1 MAYTKQTFTSG
12 QTLKASDL
20 NTMSQGIKDLDD
32 GKQAKLV
39 SGTSLKTINGQS
51 LLGSGN
57 LTVEGGSGS
66 TTYRPI
72 APEFMRFNL
81 ISHRGES
88 IHYPENTI
96 VAFQAALD
104 NGLLIQEGD
113 VRMTSDNIPVLLHD
127 SSIDRTSN
135 GSGAI
140 SSMTYATVSQYDFGS
155 WKNSTFT
162 GTKIPTLEEFLYWCK
177 EHNCLA
183 ELDLAERYFT
193 TEQKRII
200 YNIVL
205 NTGMLSRTLFTATAD
220 ELTDYISFD
229 NKIIVSVSGIKSLS
243 IAESKLPNYTNLPL
257 VFPSIPVAN
266 MSKELV
272 DYIHSLGMMAKVWC
286 IDSESQLATA
296 KSYGVDAVLTNVLV
310 ANTEDVKVDLSAYYT
325 KDEVDALISPLS
337 SQLIGLV
344 ERIESLESGA
354 PLEKYNVT
362 FVTNGYGVQP
372 DALTEVVALPLI
384 LPVLTDESGYVFH
397 GWYLDEDL
405 TMPAV
410 AGTRIYHDVT
420 LYAKWSTH
428 ADYSKLTYQN
438 GYAIH
443 DGQGVIQASNT
454 GPRVLMSDFLRVNK
468 GDSIVLNSTDYE
480 FIVYGY
486 YDTNGTYT
494 SNSFIDCNLNDTT
507 SSSKNWGTSLT
518 IGTPDAYGP
527 QGTAHK
533 ITYPLYI
540 RIVFRPTNNANVAFT
555 ADDIIPLMT
564 YNITADNSH
573 LTHLFE

>member
-20 NTMSQGIKDLDD
+20 NTMSQGIVD
-32 GKQAKLV
+32 KQDKLV
-39 SGTSLKTINGQS
+39 SGTNLKTINGQS
-51 LLGSGN
+51 LLGGGN
-57 LTVEGGSGS
+57 ITVEGGDGS
-66 TTYRPI
+66 TTNRPI

-88 IHYPENTI
+88 VNYPENTI
-96 VAFQAALD
+96 VAYQAALD

-127 SSIDRTSN
+127 DTIDRTSN

-140 SSMTYATVSQYDFGS
+140 SRMTYATVSQYDFGS
-155 WKNSTFT
+155 WKNSTFA

-183 ELDLAERYFT
+183 ELDLAERNFT

-205 NTGMLSRTLFTATAD
+205 NSGMISRTLFTATAK

-229 NKIIVSVSGIKSLS
+229 NKIIISVSGITSLS
-243 IAESKLPNYTNLPL
+243 IAKSTLPNYTNCLL
-257 VFPSIPVAN
+257 VFPSVPVAN
-266 MSKELV
+266 MSKEIV
-272 DYIHSLGMMAKVWC
+272 DYIHSLGMMAKVWT
-286 IDSESQLATA
+286 IDSKSQLATA
-296 KSYGVDAVLTNVLV
+296 KSYGVDAVLTNVL
-310 ANTEDVKVDLSAYYT
+310 AADTEDVKVDLSAYYT

-337 SQLIGLV
+337 SQIRGFI
-344 ERIESLESGA
+344 ERIEALEGGST
-354 PLEKYNVT
+354 LEKYNVT

-372 DALTEVVALPLI
+372 DALTEVIALPVL
-384 LPVLTDESGYVFH
+384 LPVLTDESGYMFH

-410 AGTRIYHDVT
+410 GGTRIYEDVT
-420 LYAKWSTH
+420 LYAKWSAP
-428 ADYSKLTYQN
+428 ADYSKLTYKY
-438 GYAIH
+438 GYAV
-443 DGQGVIQASNT
+443 DDPTGVLMQSTTGQRLV
-454 GPRVLMSDFLRVNK
+454 MSDFVQVNP
-468 GDSIVLNSTDYE
+468 GDSIVLNSKDYE

-486 YDTNGTYT
+486 SDIKGAYIKD
-494 SNSFIDCNLNDTT
+494 SFIDCNLSDTT
-507 SSSKNWGTSLT
+507 YNWGNSLT
-518 IGTPDAYGP
+518 IGTPSAYGP
-527 QGTAHK
+527 QGKGNK

-540 RIVFRPTNNANVAFT
+540 RIVFRPKNNADVVFT

-564 YNITADNSH
+564 YNITADNSR

>member
-12 QTLKASDL
+12 QILKASDL
-20 NTMSQGIKDLDD
+20 NTMSQGIVD
-32 GKQAKLV
+32 KQDKLV
-39 SGTSLKTINGQS
+39 SGTSIKTINGQS
-51 LLGSGN
+51 LLGGGN
-57 LTVEGGSGS
+57 ITVEGGNGS
-66 TTYRPI
+66 TTNRPV

-88 IHYPENTI
+88 VNYPENTI

-127 SSIDRTSN
+127 STIDRTSN

-155 WKNSTFT
+155 WKNSTFA

-183 ELDLAERYFT
+183 ELDLAERNFT

-205 NTGMLSRTLFTATAD
+205 NSGMISRTLFTATAN

-229 NKIIVSVSGIKSLS
+229 NKIIISVSGITSLS
-243 IAESKLPNYTNLPL
+243 IAKSTLPNYTNCLL
-257 VFPSIPVAN
+257 VFPSVPVAN
-266 MSKELV
+266 MSKEIV
-272 DYIHSLGMMAKVWC
+272 DYIHSLGMMAKVWT
-286 IDSESQLATA
+286 IDSKSQLATA
-296 KSYGVDAVLTNVLV
+296 KSYGVDAVLTNVLA

-337 SQLIGLV
+337 SQIIGLI
-344 ERIESLESGA
+344 ERIEALEGGST
-354 PLEKYNVT
+354 LEKYNVT

-372 DALTEVVALPLI
+372 DTLTEVIALPI
-384 LPVLTDESGYVFH
+384 TLPVLTDESGHSFY

-410 AGTRIYHDVT
+410 AGTRIYQDVT
-420 LYAKWSTH
+420 LYAKWSAP
-428 ADYSKLTYQN
+428 ADYSKLTYKY
-438 GYAIH
+438 GYAI
-443 DGQGVIQASNT
+443 DDPTGNLMQSITGQRLV
-454 GPRVLMSDFLRVNK
+454 MSDLVRVNQ
-468 GDSIVLNSTDYE
+468 GDSIVLNSKDYE

-486 YDTNGTYT
+486 SDANGTYT
-494 SNSFIDCNLNDTT
+494 SNSFIDCNLSDTT
-507 SSSKNWGTSLT
+507 SGSRNWGTSLT

-527 QGTAHK
+527 QGEGNK

-540 RIVFRPTNNANVAFT
+540 RIVFRPKNNANVVFT
-555 ADDIIPLMT
+555 ADDIKPLMT

>member
-20 NTMSQGIKDLDD
+20 NTMSQGIVD
-32 GKQAKLV
+32 KQDKLV
-39 SGTSLKTINGQS
+39 SGTNLKTINGQS
-51 LLGSGN
+51 LLGGGN
-57 LTVEGGSGS
+57 ITVEGGDGS
-66 TTYRPI
+66 TTNRPI

-88 IHYPENTI
+88 VNYPENTI

-127 SSIDRTSN
+127 STIDRTSN

-183 ELDLAERYFT
+183 ELDLAERNFT

-205 NTGMLSRTLFTATAD
+205 NSGMISRTLFTATAN

-229 NKIIVSVSGIKSLS
+229 NKIIISVSGITSLS
-243 IAESKLPNYTNLPL
+243 IAKSTLPNYTNCLL
-257 VFPSIPVAN
+257 VFPSVPVAN
-266 MSKELV
+266 MSKEIV
-272 DYIHSLGMMAKVWC
+272 DYIHSLGMMAKVWT
-286 IDSESQLATA
+286 IDSKSQLATA
-296 KSYGVDAVLTNVLV
+296 KSYGVDAVLTNVLA

-337 SQLIGLV
+337 SQIIGLI
-344 ERIESLESGA
+344 ERIEALEGGST
-354 PLEKYNVT
+354 LEKYNVT
-362 FVTNGYGVQP
+362 YVTNGYGVQP
-372 DALTEVVALPLI
+372 DALTEVIALPVS
-384 LPVLTDESGYVFH
+384 LPVLTDESGYMFH

-405 TMPAV
+405 TTPAV
-410 AGTRIYHDVT
+410 GGTRIYQDVT
-420 LYAKWSTH
+420 LYAKWSAP
-428 ADYSKLTYQN
+428 ADYSKLTYKY
-438 GYAIH
+438 GYAV
-443 DGQGVIQASNT
+443 DDPTGSLMQSTTGQRLV
-454 GPRVLMSDFLRVNK
+454 MSDFVRVNR
-468 GDSIVLNSTDYE
+468 GDSIVLNSKDYE

-486 YDTNGTYT
+486 SDANGTYT
-494 SNSFIDCNLNDTT
+494 SNSFIDCNLSDTT
-507 SSSKNWGTSLT
+507 SGSKNWGTSLT

-527 QGTAHK
+527 QGEGNK

-540 RIVFRPTNNANVAFT
+540 RIVFRPANNANVTFT
-555 ADDIIPLMT
+555 ADDIKPLMT
-564 YNITADNSH
+564 YNITADNSR